1 MKRKFTQLIR
11 HTKQIKNGKNM
22 SDAGLEAITKYR
34 EISRQ
39 LADPKLQ
46 SELKRFFNKTCTLQ
60 ELLDW
65 LHVKLQWSKGP
76 ITRHTDPLAILRYG
90 KGRCGEYSIL
100 YTALCLAHGYRARI
114 VLDMTDHVWTEV
126 YDEAQNKWIH
136 IDPSEKRIDDP
147 KMYERDWKK
156 KLTKIYAFE
165 NGEAED
171 VTENYKA

>member
-1 MKRKFTQLIR
+1 MP
-11 HTKQIKNGKNM
+11 
-22 SDAGLEAITKYR
+22 EAWQEAVAKYR

-39 LADPKLQ
+39 LANAKMLN
-46 SELKRFFNKTCTLQ
+46 ELKTRFNRTYTLQ

-65 LHVKLQWSKGP
+65 LHAKLQWNKGP
-76 ITRHTDPLAILRYG
+76 ITRHTDPQAILEYG

-126 YDEAQNKWIH
+126 YDGTQNRWIH
-136 IDPSEKRIDDP
+136 VDPSEKRIDDP

-156 KLTKIYAFE
+156 QLTKIYAFE

-171 VTENYKA
+171 VTENYKLKF